1 MGLESSGV
9 YQQSFAF
16 WSVTLQP
23 LGAYRY
29 TIPYMNGD
37 IHSFNMRYN
46 SMTCTKRLQRYS
58 FWNFLIGPS
67 LVESSRKNKW
77 LHFFRLTLVSS
88 AKIHTILLGKLA
100 HSFMGKITF

>member
-9 YQQSFAF
+9 YQQSVTF

-29 TIPYMNGD
+29 TIPHMKGD

-58 FWNFLIGPS
+58 FWNCLIGPS
-67 LVESSRKNKW
+67 LVKGVVPSPSETTAAVLKLDDLSLAKVRVW
-77 LHFFRLTLVSS
+77 GTIQIALVR
-88 AKIHTILLGKLA
+88 T
-100 HSFMGKITF
+100 

>member
-9 YQQSFAF
+9 YQQFFTF
-16 WSVTLQP
+16 WSVNLQP

-29 TIPYMNGD
+29 TIPHMKGD

-58 FWNFLIGPS
+58 FWNCLIGPS
-67 LVESSRKNKW
+67 LVCTMRRTSVYTTYYIHRK
-77 LHFFRLTLVSS
+77 LQT
-88 AKIHTILLGKLA
+88 AECLA
-100 HSFMGKITF
+100 MVPI